1 MEKHL
6 IRIVYNDN
14 LKDHLKDKPK
24 QRDKKSDCIILY
36 PTPNTSFLT
45 KISDLDLSNT
55 NLIDVKVSLK
65 ELPLK
70 KLNLAGNLLTQIP
83 RCFYLGLEL
92 LEFLDISNNN
102 ITSFEVEPNCCKTL
116 KVLILC
122 SNKLKDIPQWIM
134 NHRALALKALYY
146 DFNKITSLRCIFGSN
161 MNFSVSKLS
170 LRNCILRD
178 QDCNF
183 LKNCR
188 YLEELDIGNVSD
200 NASHLNFIKTIDK
213 LLYQPNWKNLS
224 VLKMN
229 YASLSIFPEGLTW
242 LEGLTEL
249 HLTNNNFTWLPT
261 DGLEYFVNLEV
272 FNISH
277 NLISEIPKKLTW
289 LEYMKVLNISYNKL
303 EVPCDFSGMK
313 SLEVLDLYNN
323 KLKSLDHDLICT
335 NLKCLDVEQNCFD
348 TTQWHFLAYEEMRH
362 KLRLTLVLENREDG
376 VLKSND
382 ANYQDNSEEE
392 LSEDSEDWDKE
403 LELEQIT
410 LSDDEW
416 NGEAPSLPHI
426 PINFYEKPSIYNDDV
441 IFCDAD

>member
-1 MEKHL
+1 
-6 IRIVYNDN
+6 
-14 LKDHLKDKPK
+14 
-24 QRDKKSDCIILY
+24 
-36 PTPNTSFLT
+36 
-45 KISDLDLSNT
+45 
-55 NLIDVKVSLK
+55 
-65 ELPLK
+65 
-70 KLNLAGNLLTQIP
+70 
-83 RCFYLGLEL
+83 
-92 LEFLDISNNN
+92 
-102 ITSFEVEPNCCKTL
+102 
-116 KVLILC
+116 
-122 SNKLKDIPQWIM
+122 M

-188 YLEELDIGNVSD
+188 YLEELDI
-200 NASHLNFIKTIDK
+200 
-213 LLYQPNWKNLS
+213 
-224 VLKMN
+224 
-229 YASLSIFPEGLTW
+229 
-242 LEGLTEL
+242 
-249 HLTNNNFTWLPT
+249 
-261 DGLEYFVNLEV
+261 
-272 FNISH
+272 
-277 NLISEIPKKLTW
+277 
-289 LEYMKVLNISYNKL
+289 
-303 EVPCDFSGMK
+303 GMK

>member
-1 MEKHL
+1 
-6 IRIVYNDN
+6 
-14 LKDHLKDKPK
+14 
-24 QRDKKSDCIILY
+24 
-36 PTPNTSFLT
+36 
-45 KISDLDLSNT
+45 
-55 NLIDVKVSLK
+55 
-65 ELPLK
+65 
-70 KLNLAGNLLTQIP
+70 
-83 RCFYLGLEL
+83 
-92 LEFLDISNNN
+92 
-102 ITSFEVEPNCCKTL
+102 
-116 KVLILC
+116 
-122 SNKLKDIPQWIM
+122 M

-188 YLEELDIGNVSD
+188 YLEELDI
-200 NASHLNFIKTIDK
+200 
-213 LLYQPNWKNLS
+213 
-224 VLKMN
+224 
-229 YASLSIFPEGLTW
+229 
-242 LEGLTEL
+242 
-249 HLTNNNFTWLPT
+249 
-261 DGLEYFVNLEV
+261 
-272 FNISH
+272 
-277 NLISEIPKKLTW
+277 
-289 LEYMKVLNISYNKL
+289 
-303 EVPCDFSGMK
+303 
-313 SLEVLDLYNN
+313 
-323 KLKSLDHDLICT
+323 
-335 NLKCLDVEQNCFD
+335 
-348 TTQWHFLAYEEMRH
+348 
-362 KLRLTLVLENREDG
+362 ENREDG